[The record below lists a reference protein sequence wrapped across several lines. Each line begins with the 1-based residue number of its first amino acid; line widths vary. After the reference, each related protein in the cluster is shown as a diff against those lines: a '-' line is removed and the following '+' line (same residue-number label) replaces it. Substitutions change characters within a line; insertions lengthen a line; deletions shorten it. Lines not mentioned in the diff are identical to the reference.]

1 MNRMIRQT
9 MNVFRDNRGSVAV
22 ETAIIAPVLI
32 FLVFGLV
39 DYALYVMDN
48 MRVAKG
54 VASAVQ
60 FAMYNS
66 DNDEGI
72 RQVAFTASKFSSSE
86 ATVNIQ
92 HSCECPSG
100 SSGSCDD
107 NCPSDNHKK
116 IFVSVAMQYTYTPV
130 IPYPFITSANISRSA
145 SIQVP

>member
-1 MNRMIRQT
+1 MNRMNRQT
-9 MNVFRDNRGSVAV
+9 MNVFRDDRASIAV

-39 DYALYVMDN
+39 DYALYVVDN

-86 ATVNIQ
+86 ATVSIL

-100 SSGSCDD
+100 TGSCDD

-116 IFVSVAMQYTYTPV
+116 IFVSVAMQYTYVPV
-130 IPYPFITSANISRSA
+130 IPYPFITPANISRSA
-145 SIQVP
+145 WIQVP

>member
-1 MNRMIRQT
+1 MYFAIIELVLQSRLP
-9 MNVFRDNRGSVAV
+9 
-22 ETAIIAPVLI
+22 IIAPVLI

-72 RQVAFTASKFSSSE
+72 RQVAFTASKLSSSE
-86 ATVNIQ
+86 ASVNIQ
-92 HSCECPSG
+92 HSCECP
-100 SSGSCDD
+100 
-107 NCPSDNHKK
+107 
-116 IFVSVAMQYTYTPV
+116 T
-130 IPYPFITSANISRSA
+130 RLRLL
-145 SIQVP
+145 

>member
-1 MNRMIRQT
+1 MNKQT
-9 MNVFRDNRGSVAV
+9 MNIFRDDRASIAV

-66 DNDEGI
+66 ENDEGI
-72 RQVAFTASKFSSSE
+72 RQVAFTASKFSSGE
-86 ATVNIQ
+86 ATVSIQ

-100 SSGSCDD
+100 IGSCDD

>member
-1 MNRMIRQT
+1 
-9 MNVFRDNRGSVAV
+9 MNVFRDNRASIAV
-22 ETAIIAPVLI
+22 ETAFIAPVLI
-32 FLVFGLV
+32 FLVIGLV

-72 RQVAFTASKFSSSE
+72 RQVAFTASKLSSSE

-100 SSGSCDD
+100 NQALVMTIARATIIRRYLSLSRC
-107 NCPSDNHKK
+107 N
-116 IFVSVAMQYTYTPV
+116 
-130 IPYPFITSANISRSA
+130 IPTR
-145 SIQVP
+145 Q

>member
-1 MNRMIRQT
+1 MNRQSVNI
-9 MNVFRDNRGSVAV
+9 FRDVRASVST

-32 FLVFGLV
+32 FLVIGLV

-72 RQVAFTASKFSSSE
+72 RQVAFTASKFSSSQ
-86 ATVNIQ
+86 ATVSIG

-100 SSGSCDD
+100 AGSCDG

-116 IFVSVAMQYTYTPV
+116 IFVSVAMQYTYTPL